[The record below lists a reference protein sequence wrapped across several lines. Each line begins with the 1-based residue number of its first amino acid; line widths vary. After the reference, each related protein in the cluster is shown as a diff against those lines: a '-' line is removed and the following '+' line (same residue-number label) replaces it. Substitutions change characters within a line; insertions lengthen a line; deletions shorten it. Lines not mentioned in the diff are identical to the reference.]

1 MSSCMS
7 EIEYVHNVL
16 TLMLKNLECPICLE
30 LMREPITTICDHR
43 FCRFCILKLFG
54 KKNSSIQCPLC
65 KNKLTKRSL
74 QESTQFK
81 QLAEGIVR
89 AVHAYELDT
98 GYEFSS
104 DEQTT
109 PSAEINSY
117 RQLWIDDDCVQINN
131 TPPEVIAAGFS
142 EHRTLNICT
151 DSLTKFVRRGS
162 TRNKRLKMDAFAYIE
177 IDDNEVSED
186 TAKSDAGDYSCATES
201 EAGLKQVAGSK
212 SESSFCSPD
221 APREMLESP
230 VDKVDKKLMLHA
242 AKMLNTEN
250 YPDGKEVFTDY
261 LVPLPLENNIMKKD
275 LELLDS
281 QEDVNQ
287 KDSNWVV
294 SNKTEF
300 EKDGDEFNNPSALKV
315 YRRKS
320 HRVSRKVS
328 DWLSKIN
335 VNEVARL
342 GVESNP
348 IDKNSESGYLV
359 ESGSF
364 AFCEEASS
372 SNDTEEVEC
381 EPLASPL
388 KDYRNVTKALV
399 TDVETKV
406 FGKIYKRNK
415 RKSAPVN
422 WTFRSEIK
430 NDKALSH
437 REPDFEVS
445 CGKTQKRK
453 RRSTGDFIKMPINDV
468 WNADTQ
474 IDWEQVVVPQNIET
488 KTNEEMI
495 EGPPDSKG
503 KDKPIAATLEEAAVC
518 TEIVETGHLVEG
530 SMQNLQHLDLKVNKF
545 NTESKTNVN
554 KSLAKKRKMSS
565 AKQTEK
571 RTKPLKLVNHLGTAS
586 PRSRSTDVNEN
597 KIGSFS
603 SSVEPMKTELKMR
616 TTRKCNRLKFLD
628 EKLIMKGKNTDK
640 KSELAKVHSQISTG
654 VVIAPS
660 EQSLEN
666 SDKDME
672 CVETKSLTM
681 QDILAK
687 DRNKQLSNVKCSSE
701 KLTAFCRRGV
711 VEKLHV
717 LSGDEKQLMCDKAE
731 KNTALLAKH
740 SPSTGHSCVTIASG
754 THLQDSI
761 SEASVLLLTPQ
772 HVPAREHD
780 GQNMHSICTE
790 VEKLSSNDTTFL
802 SGSHSRVEAMSSEE
816 SNGETSTKQTGLK
829 ETTGDSEVDTEQLLK
844 SFKLAKRKS
853 FIILSASSRQS
864 NEGGCRAVSQ
874 SEPLDKSEEDKG
886 AAVNRKEDRNFI
898 AEQTAGT
905 VNLGKTAVF
914 KEALDAN
921 KAKAKHS
928 SPELDNDLQQM
939 SETDRDSSVGI
950 VPPTASSSFST
961 VLSDYGQQM
970 VSLSSLTKGKR
981 LFRQKGSKSRTWAST
996 VKEAFDSDRLSQTAA
1011 HLNSN
1016 TYNNSCLKA
1025 ANPGKDRI
1033 IDQNVQ
1039 QTVLDSELESNAQSE
1054 IEFIPAGDQL
1064 KDIYQGSDSDKLLR
1078 KREGCE
1084 NIELPQK
1091 FPKDVESELLK
1102 LADGTSHHSPF
1113 VFPDESVAT
1122 GKKIGENLQ
1131 ISATPE
1137 KLFDSARASF
1147 HKNIAES
1154 AVNELN
1160 KMQNECEL
1168 RGDIAQLKPDEEMA
1182 EELNSSLQSYSGRR
1196 TRGWRKRPMKLSTS
1210 ESETSDE
1217 DLPCFQMFGFNKL
1230 YSKTQTVSQSPLKV
1244 IGQSLT
1250 GFQFKNSLPNHN
1262 TEITKAVF
1270 TETDNLDESKGNSC
1284 QQNESLSPSQESE
1297 ESPDLFSSHSDGSS
1311 PSPSQQLKICRKV
1324 HYKRKKAL
1332 NLSASEI
1339 REKKNEET
1347 WKGTPAS
1354 HLQPQLLEAEN
1365 VSDYDSDVSHTGDSF
1380 SPECEFL
1387 TTQQKKAMQDNIKKL
1402 EHEMA
1407 ILEAVLGQHSS
1418 QGAEYL
1424 HSMNHQE
1431 DCPESKHEEKTNS
1444 LLIKKDDA
1452 EILQTE
1458 SKCLPVTEALR
1469 PQQQLNTSITFT
1481 HGNKEKTSCPKPLMD
1496 MEIGQIPEGFQEMN
1510 ALQFKAS
1517 SQREMKEPSI
1527 AEREKEIKDQADLES
1542 EENVVSDEKLLKDML
1557 IQKLD
1562 NKGKEECN
1570 LAPAERTP
1578 GWSLWTVLQHAQGMA
1593 GSLSLPQSQNQRTG
1607 EKAVCRDFKQNSCSR
1622 ASSPVFNKASTSTR
1636 STVTAVQRKMS
1647 FVASGLN
1654 KREIQLVEAF
1664 ARKIGAEFQSDF
1676 SPSTT
1681 HVIMKTDADFVCE
1694 RTLKYFMGIAGRRW
1708 VVSYQWIIEC
1718 FNKSS
1723 MIDELEFEVQGDVI
1737 NGRNHNGPR
1746 KARKTFDGKLLNNYE
1761 ICCYGSF
1768 TGMSRDQL
1776 EWMIELC
1783 GASIIKEPCLF
1794 SYSPN
1799 CTEVVVVQ
1807 PDANPINTDYK
1818 AIERQY
1824 NSIVVS
1830 REWILD
1836 SIACYE
1842 HHQLKDYQICLM
1854 D

>member
-1025 ANPGKDRI
+1025 ANP
-1033 IDQNVQ
+1033 
-1039 QTVLDSELESNAQSE
+1039 
-1054 IEFIPAGDQL
+1054 
-1064 KDIYQGSDSDKLLR
+1064 
-1078 KREGCE
+1078 
-1084 NIELPQK
+1084 
-1091 FPKDVESELLK
+1091 
-1102 LADGTSHHSPF
+1102 
-1113 VFPDESVAT
+1113 
-1122 GKKIGENLQ
+1122 
-1131 ISATPE
+1131 
-1137 KLFDSARASF
+1137 
-1147 HKNIAES
+1147 
-1154 AVNELN
+1154 
-1160 KMQNECEL
+1160 
-1168 RGDIAQLKPDEEMA
+1168 
-1182 EELNSSLQSYSGRR
+1182 
-1196 TRGWRKRPMKLSTS
+1196 
-1210 ESETSDE
+1210 
-1217 DLPCFQMFGFNKL
+1217 
-1230 YSKTQTVSQSPLKV
+1230 
-1244 IGQSLT
+1244 
-1250 GFQFKNSLPNHN
+1250 
-1262 TEITKAVF
+1262 
-1270 TETDNLDESKGNSC
+1270 
-1284 QQNESLSPSQESE
+1284 
-1297 ESPDLFSSHSDGSS
+1297 
-1311 PSPSQQLKICRKV
+1311 
-1324 HYKRKKAL
+1324 
-1332 NLSASEI
+1332 
-1339 REKKNEET
+1339 
-1347 WKGTPAS
+1347 
-1354 HLQPQLLEAEN
+1354 EAEN

-1444 LLIKKDDA
+1444 LLIKKVTPACPLDDA